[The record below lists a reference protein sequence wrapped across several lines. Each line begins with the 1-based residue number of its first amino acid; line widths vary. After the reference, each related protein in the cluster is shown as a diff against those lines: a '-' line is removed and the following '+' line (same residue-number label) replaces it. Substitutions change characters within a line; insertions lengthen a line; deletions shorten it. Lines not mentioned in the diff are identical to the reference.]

1 MRLRGLAPPLRYAAY
16 VAVVLVVSFA
26 AVGVGAAASLVVG
39 WQSGRVAT
47 GSGGPTGSGMP
58 EGTASETSDEAQVS
72 EGPAIETT
80 NEAEDSGA
88 GGVSYV
94 HRATDGNSRVNY
106 TILSDP
112 RTNGAPDAVVLVVP
126 VPDRGGAG
134 DEAYDHN
141 IGVWYVP
148 GKNKWA
154 IFNQDLEPVPAGATF
169 EVVVPPEDEG
179 FVHRARPAN
188 TFGNVT
194 YLDDPL
200 LNGERGAEVSVTQ
213 NWNPG
218 GGGGVYNDHPVG
230 ALYDEDVDGWF
241 VYNVDAARMPEGAA
255 FNGAVSGAAG

>member
-16 VAVVLVVSFA
+16 GAVAVVVFFA
-26 AVGVGAAASLVVG
+26 AAGVGAAAALVVG

-72 EGPAIETT
+72 EGTAMETT

-106 TILSDP
+106 TILSNP
-112 RTNGAPDAVVLVVP
+112 RTNGDPDAVVLAEP
-126 VPDRGGAG
+126 SGSYER
-134 DEAYDHN
+134 N
-141 IGVWYVP
+141 IGVWYES
-148 GKNKWA
+148 GKGKWA
-154 IFNQDLEPVPAGATF
+154 IFNQDLTAVPAGATF
-169 EVVVPPEDEG
+169 EVIVPPADEG
-179 FVHRARPAN
+179 FVHRAGPAD

-200 LNGERGAEVSVTQ
+200 LNGRPDADVSVTPS
-213 NWNPG
+213 WNPG
-218 GGGGVYNDHPVG
+218 GGGGVYDDHPVG
-230 ALYDEDVDGWF
+230 VLYDEDAGRWF
-241 VYNVDAARMPEGAA
+241 VYNEDGASMPRRAA
-255 FNGAVSGAAG
+255 FNVAVSGATG